1 MTEQEW
7 ITTSTGPGYT
17 LVEICEDL
25 DLDIEDLAQDPCVP
39 LLHADTDTMTH
50 AERIQEV
57 LYDAY
62 AIDAMVEI
70 YQLDFDGGRPVFL
83 GMAKAKD
90 VDIFQT
96 SSSQDYIIEALLETG
111 QPIKGKADDLQV
123 LPSGC

>member
-17 LVEICEDL
+17 LAEICEDL
-25 DLDIEDLAQDPCVP
+25 GLDIEDLAQDPCVP
-39 LLHADTDTMTH
+39 LLHSDTDTMTH
-50 AERIQEV
+50 AEKIQEV

-70 YQLDFDGGRPVFL
+70 YEVTESGKMCL

-90 VDIFQT
+90 VDIFRP
-96 SSSQDYIIEALLETG
+96 SSSRGYMIEALLETG
-111 QPIKGKADDLQV
+111 TMIYRMADELQV